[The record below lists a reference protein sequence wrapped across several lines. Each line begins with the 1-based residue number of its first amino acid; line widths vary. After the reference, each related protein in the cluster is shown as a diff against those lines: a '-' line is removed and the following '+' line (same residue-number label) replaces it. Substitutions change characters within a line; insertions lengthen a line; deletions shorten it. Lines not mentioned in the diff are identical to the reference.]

1 MAQKHCTSHPNDD
14 NKNPFSSSLPN
25 RFEFIDHGRHTRN
38 SPNNNVNSDT
48 FDSSA
53 SAKVVNPRRK
63 SESYSV
69 SPTARAFNPQ
79 GFDYSLYSPSNQI
92 HSNYADPNWAQYQQF
107 QPSPY
112 FQMHSTTMDKKIVL
126 YKTEMCRTFE
136 ETGTCKYGVKCQF
149 AHDPAEIRAI
159 PRHPRYKT
167 EICKT
172 FWQLGNCP
180 YGKRCCF
187 IHTENELRGKSDS
200 NEASKPASSDV
211 FGSVETLLID
221 EIATEIINSHNS
233 SRPDSPDYL
242 SNLKHSNSSIK
253 LSFLPRRRKSII
265 DDRIEELSGMVQKC
279 TVTSEASESLRQAE
293 GELSANDPRVIHNIT
308 SSTFNLWAA
317 KADSPDNSA
326 STNGLIG
333 SAATKFV
340 LFDKSPGSRAI
351 QITKPDIWA
360 SGNNSSSFLLS
371 SQQASECDVP
381 DSAAASDSSS
391 RSSESRQ
398 HLLTEMI
405 HLLDAQ

>member
-1 MAQKHCTSHPNDD
+1 MAQKHCTSHTNDD

-25 RFEFIDHGRHTRN
+25 RFEFMDHGRQTRN
-38 SPNNNVNSDT
+38 SPNNNSNSDT
-48 FDSSA
+48 FASSA
-53 SAKVVNPRRK
+53 SAKVADSRRK

-79 GFDYSLYSPSNQI
+79 GFDYSPYSPNQI
-92 HSNYADPNWAQYQQF
+92 QPNYADPNWAQYQQF
-107 QPSPY
+107 QSSPY

-200 NEASKPASSDV
+200 NDVIKPSSSDV

-242 SNLKHSNSSIK
+242 SNLKQSNSSIK
-253 LSFLPRRRKSII
+253 LSSVPRRRKSII

-279 TVTSEASESLRQAE
+279 TVSSEANELVIHTE
-293 GELSANDPRVIHNIT
+293 IELSANDPQIICNT
-308 SSTFNLWAA
+308 SSSAFNLWAA
-317 KADSPDNSA
+317 KADSPADSPSA
-326 STNGLIG
+326 NELMGN
-333 SAATKFV
+333 AATKFV

-360 SGNNSSSFLLS
+360 SGNSSSSFLLS
-371 SQQASECDVP
+371 SQQASKCDVP
-381 DSAAASDSSS
+381 DSSAASGSSS

-398 HLLTEMI
+398 HLLSEMI
-405 HLLDAQ
+405 HLLDAH